1 MGVNQRLTN
10 IVRGRVIK
18 SAKTSP
24 TEFAIHFTDDSTM
37 KIRMSE
43 TIILQVPEGVRM
55 RKVQEKNADFVIECE
70 DDTVIDINLSEPGNS
85 IRIHDKY
92 NRLEYA
98 G

>member
-1 MGVNQRLTN
+1 MATNKRLTE
-10 IVRGRVIK
+10 IVQGRVIK
-18 SAKTSP
+18 NAEASP
-24 TEFAIHFTDDSTM
+24 TEFAIHFMDDSTM

-43 TIILQVPEGVRM
+43 TIILHVPEGVRM

-70 DDTVIDINLSEPGNS
+70 DDTVIDIQLSEPGNS
-85 IRIHDKY
+85 VRVHDKH